1 MADAC
6 LAALQRKFISGWEK
20 LSARIAAEKDPAR
33 REEIMTAEHKRMS
46 EEAHSLALALYRH
59 LVYGEPFDGAG
70 GEPEKAGKTKERN
83 H

>member
-1 MADAC
+1 
-6 LAALQRKFISGWEK
+6 
-20 LSARIAAEKDPAR
+20 
-33 REEIMTAEHKRMS
+33 MS

-59 LVYGEPFDGAG
+59 LVYWEPFDGAG